1 MSDIHGTL
9 LIGGMRLDDL
19 SGACE
24 RDPSTGRWKGKL
36 IVDQL
41 QGSYLHTE
49 RPYRLELDD
58 GHATQ
63 VVVHQICPIS
73 GEALL
78 RVEFESVPSSPCEVP
93 GKQAPIAA
101 GAGHQR
107 AR

>member
-24 RDPSTGRWKGKL
+24 QDPSTGRWKGKL
-36 IVDQL
+36 IVDPL
-41 QGSYLHTE
+41 QGSYLHKE

-58 GHATQ
+58 GRATQ
-63 VVVHQICPIS
+63 VVVHQICPIT

-78 RVEFESVPSSPCEVP
+78 RIEFESLASSPCEVS
-93 GKQAPIAA
+93 GVHATIAV
-101 GAGHQR
+101 GVGHQA